1 MSRRSPRVIIYM
13 LPLMFVLMLVMF
25 LPAIAGSA
33 EAGHNVTELE
43 HSGAAEGVLGAL
55 LAGDLILPALI
66 VLICL
71 AILFVG
77 LGSLRRASR

>member
-1 MSRRSPRVIIYM
+1 MSRRSPRIIIYM

-33 EAGHNVTELE
+33 EAEQNITELE
-43 HSGAAEGVLGAL
+43 YSGAAEGVLGAL
-55 LAGDLILPALI
+55 LAGDMILPALI